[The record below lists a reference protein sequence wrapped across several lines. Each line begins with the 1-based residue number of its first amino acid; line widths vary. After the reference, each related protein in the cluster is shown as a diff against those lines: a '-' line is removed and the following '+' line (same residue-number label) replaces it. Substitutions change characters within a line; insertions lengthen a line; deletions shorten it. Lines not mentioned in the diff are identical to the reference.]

1 MISRIPFLAF
11 IFASLLCLAELS
23 AQELYVEPL
32 RHASVSKNPIYA
44 AKLSPGRSLL
54 AVAGYD
60 KSIKI
65 IDLVTLREKY
75 TLTGH
80 NPRILTLA
88 FTADGKNLVSAG
100 GSGLLA
106 FWSIADTALLKE
118 IPAHGKGLGVRS
130 IDIDAGGRIVSGGGD
145 GEIKL
150 WTMLSDDP
158 SSIFPNGAD
167 ESEVLGV
174 AFNPAGSRVAVA
186 NADGIVRIFD
196 PQTFLLLNTL
206 TEFKTKRLR

>member
-1 MISRIPFLAF
+1 M
-11 IFASLLCLAELS
+11 
-23 AQELYVEPL
+23 
-32 RHASVSKNPIYA
+32 
-44 AKLSPGRSLL
+44 
-54 AVAGYD
+54 
-60 KSIKI
+60 
-65 IDLVTLREKY
+65 TLREKY

-100 GSGLLA
+100 GSGLLS

-150 WTMLSDDP
+150 WTMVSDDP
-158 SSIFPNGAD
+158 LSKFPNENGRKRSARCCFQSGR
-167 ESEVLGV
+167 EPGRRCKCRRHRQN
-174 AFNPAGSRVAVA
+174 FRPANVS
-186 NADGIVRIFD
+186 F
-196 PQTFLLLNTL
+196 FLTH
-206 TEFKTKRLR
+206 